1 MRIQTVQQT
10 FFITLVVLVSLAFL
24 ALLQDFLQPL
34 FWAAVLAILF
44 RPVYRR
50 VLQAFEGRA
59 ALASVATLLLILL
72 VVILPLFFVGL
83 AVSREAAGLYE
94 RIATGEIDLQEP
106 MQMLERALPPV
117 QAFMDQW
124 GIEVERLR
132 QGVSGAAVK
141 ASQFLAS
148 QALVIGQ
155 NALRFGL
162 LFFLMLYLLFFFLRD
177 GDRLTEAVVRALPLG
192 DERERR
198 LLTRFAEVAR
208 ATIKGTLVVGLVQG
222 TLGGVLFWVL
232 GIRAAVFWGVI
243 MTLLSLLPAIGSVLV
258 WGPAAL
264 ILLVSG
270 EVVKGIVLL
279 VVGTLIIGLVDNVL
293 RPVLVG
299 RDTQMPDYLVLL
311 STLGGLTVFGLSGF
325 VIGPVIAAL
334 FLSVWEMFER
344 EYGSKD
350 DAAAAFDAPTA
361 PEEEKENRLS

>member
-1 MRIQTVQQT
+1 MRVQTVQQA
-10 FFITLVVLVSLAFL
+10 FFITLVALVSLAFL

-44 RPVYRR
+44 RPAYRR
-50 VLQAFEGRA
+50 VLRAFEGRA
-59 ALASVATLLLILL
+59 ALASVTTLLVILL
-72 VVILPLFFVGL
+72 AVILPLFFVGL
-83 AVSREAAGLYE
+83 AVSREAAEFYE
-94 RIATGEIDLQEP
+94 RIATGEIDLQEQI
-106 MQMLERALPPV
+106 QMLERAVPPV
-117 QAFMDQW
+117 RAFMDRW

-132 QGVSGAAVK
+132 QGVSGAAVRI
-141 ASQFLAS
+141 SQFLAS

-177 GDRLTEAVVRALPLG
+177 GDRLIEAVVRALPLG

-198 LLTRFAEVAR
+198 LLTRFAEAAR

-222 TLGGVLFWVL
+222 TLGGLLFWVL
-232 GIRAAVFWGVI
+232 GIQAAVFWGVI
-243 MTLLSLLPAIGSVLV
+243 MTLLSLLPAVGSVLV

-264 ILLVSG
+264 ILLAFG
-270 EVVKGIVLL
+270 EVVKGIILL
-279 VVGTLIIGLVDNVL
+279 VIGTLIIGLVDNVL

-299 RDTQMPDYLVLL
+299 RDTQMPDYMVLL

-344 EYGSKD
+344 EYGED
-350 DAAAAFDAPTA
+350 GAAAFVSPAA
-361 PEEEKENRLS
+361 PEEEKEEWTE